1 MAGTENRHA
10 GPQVGI
16 RLRSAREELGFSLE
30 DVERTTNIHA
40 RYLEALERD
49 DFEALPNRAW
59 ARGFLVTYANRL
71 GLQGEALAE
80 RVLPLRRQ
88 SRPLRWVTRHWRG
101 LIAAAGT
108 LALVTMF
115 PIAAVIVAPYN
126 DFTQGIT
133 DYLDKIAPGVFLD
146 SGPQRVALLGFAGG
160 GIVGGD
166 NVLAA
171 KIEDDGFGLLSIPG
185 STVSE
190 IPGHGKGKVGDA
202 VALGGPD
209 LTRRTVAR
217 LTGTDVQY
225 YVLIDAEGVKN
236 VVDTSGG
243 TRVNVQRPISGRV
256 TRGGAPITL
265 KTGTQLLDGN
275 EALVYLLGQ
284 DLPDNVQR
292 AERQRDFLYAMF
304 RQALAPRTLI
314 SNPTTLTTV
323 LSYTETNLSAPEALQ
338 LAIRLRVLEDS
349 GMSVQTGTMP
359 VRETETDAGLEPD
372 EKELQSVLDETMR

>member
-1 MAGTENRHA
+1 MVAAENRQA
-10 GPQVGI
+10 RPQVGV
-16 RLRSAREELGFSLE
+16 RLKSAREKLGFSLA
-30 DVERTTNIHA
+30 DVEQATNIHA

-59 ARGFLVTYANRL
+59 AHGFLVTYANRL
-71 GLQGEALAE
+71 GLEGEALAE
-80 RVLPLRRQ
+80 RALPLRRKP
-88 SRPLRWVTRHWRG
+88 RPLRWVTRHWRG
-101 LIAAAGT
+101 LVAVVGT
-108 LALVTMF
+108 LAVATMF

-126 DFTQGIT
+126 DFTKGIT
-133 DYLDKIAPGVFLD
+133 DYLNKIAPGLFLD

-166 NVLAA
+166 NVVVA
-171 KIEDDGFGLLSIPG
+171 KVEDEGFGILSIPG
-185 STVSE
+185 NTVTE
-190 IPGHGKGKVGDA
+190 IPGHGRGDVGDA

-217 LTGTDVQY
+217 LTGTDVQF

-243 TRVNVQRPISGRV
+243 VRLNVRHPVSGRV
-256 TRGGAPITL
+256 AAGDAPITL
-265 KTGTQLLDGN
+265 NKGTQILGGD
-275 EALVYLLGQ
+275 EALVYLQGQ
-284 DLPDNVQR
+284 DLPNNTQR

-323 LSYTETNLSAPEALQ
+323 LANTETNLSALEALQ
-338 LAIRLRVLEDS
+338 LAIRLKAMEDA
-349 GMSVQTGTMP
+349 GMSVQAGAVP
-359 VRETETDAGLEPD
+359 GRETRTDAGLVPE
-372 EKELQSVLDETMR
+372 EKGLHAVVEETLR